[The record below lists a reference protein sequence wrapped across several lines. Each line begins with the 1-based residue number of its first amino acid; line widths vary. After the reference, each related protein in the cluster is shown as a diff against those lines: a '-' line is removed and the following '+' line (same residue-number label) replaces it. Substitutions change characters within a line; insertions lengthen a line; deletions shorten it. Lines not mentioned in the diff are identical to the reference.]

1 MKNMRFIPIS
11 TVAAA
16 VVLLATSCVK
26 NTLYNTPHPNHGKI
40 AVTVDWSG
48 RGAGLDLPALWM
60 VSLGDYTGT
69 ERSATHA
76 PEQLFTPGE
85 YTLAAW
91 NPMEKIAVADTTAT
105 VATVPGNGS
114 AARSFIEPR
123 PVWFFTSVQQVQ
135 IEKDKDHTFTAVMRQ
150 QTRELTLVVEPVGD
164 AADRITEIVACL
176 TGAAGTLDFATDT
189 HGTPS
194 NVALDFTKITSGDD
208 AGKWTATVRLLGVA
222 GTSQQLQGEVRYAEG
237 NPLPTTL
244 TSDLTAA
251 LKEFNA
257 KKTEPLTLGGTLV
270 ETPEEAEFPGAE
282 INGWEEIESGEV
294 NAEM

>member
-91 NPMEKIAVADTTAT
+91 NPMEKIAVAGTTAT

-114 AARSFIEPR
+114 GCEVVHRAAAGVVLHQRAAGA
-123 PVWFFTSVQQVQ
+123 
-135 IEKDKDHTFTAVMRQ
+135 D
-150 QTRELTLVVEPVGD
+150 REGQGPHLHGRD
-164 AADRITEIVACL
+164 AAA
-176 TGAAGTLDFATDT
+176 
-189 HGTPS
+189 
-194 NVALDFTKITSGDD
+194 D
-208 AGKWTATVRLLGVA
+208 A
-222 GTSQQLQGEVRYAEG
+222 
-237 NPLPTTL
+237 
-244 TSDLTAA
+244 
-251 LKEFNA
+251 
-257 KKTEPLTLGGTLV
+257 
-270 ETPEEAEFPGAE
+270 
-282 INGWEEIESGEV
+282 
-294 NAEM
+294 

>member
-114 AARSFIEPR
+114 AAGSFIEPR

-135 IEKDKDHTFTAVMRQ
+135 IEKDKDHTFTAVMR
-150 QTRELTLVVEPVGD
+150 
-164 AADRITEIVACL
+164 
-176 TGAAGTLDFATDT
+176 
-189 HGTPS
+189 
-194 NVALDFTKITSGDD
+194 
-208 AGKWTATVRLLGVA
+208 
-222 GTSQQLQGEVRYAEG
+222 
-237 NPLPTTL
+237 
-244 TSDLTAA
+244 
-251 LKEFNA
+251 
-257 KKTEPLTLGGTLV
+257 
-270 ETPEEAEFPGAE
+270 
-282 INGWEEIESGEV
+282 
-294 NAEM
+294 